1 MLLIDVSCYVFHVK
15 KLILASLFI
24 SFSSYALTYKEFFKL
39 AKTESPEVQSVRLR
53 YEVSDLQKKR
63 LESTFDWVATVE
75 IGKDRDR
82 RLSLANRANDLEES
96 DLFSTNVTK
105 YFQTG
110 TLVTA
115 EVLSEKLESTTTFLA
130 GPRDGQFN
138 SYLFT
143 IEQNLWRDSFGIGS
157 RATLESA
164 KAQGSVTQMEG
175 FELVEEVLLKGSDLY
190 WKATVAY
197 RRLIESESALKRYKG
212 LVKNIENK
220 SKNKYAAPGE
230 YSQVKA
236 EYFNRQRLAHIN
248 KLEFDEALLELKI
261 FLPSMSSDQW
271 VLPEETPQYAA
282 EVKATQKNLEQTRI
296 FKISNLRNEIAKNAA
311 ISAKQENRS
320 QVALVGE
327 VGATGVDVSSS
338 TAQEQLLD
346 GSRPH
351 WYMGIK
357 WSHSFGSDVQSAS
370 SRQAAALAKS
380 QEILTLSEIE
390 RIKKKKVQLELAILS
405 LEDNL
410 KIQSQLLDSRRD
422 AVKELTRAYNQGRI
436 DISVLIEAINRAELA
451 EVEQVQV
458 RADLELTYIEWQA
471 LLDILEF

>member
-1 MLLIDVSCYVFHVK
+1 MLRFDVSCYVFEVK
-15 KLILASLFI
+15 KLILSTLLI
-24 SFSSYALTYKEFFKL
+24 SFSSQGITYKEFFKL
-39 AKTESPEVQSVRLR
+39 AKTESPEVQSLRLQ
-53 YEVSDLQKKR
+53 YEVSDLQQKV
-63 LESTFDWVATVE
+63 LESQFDWVATVE
-75 IGKDRDR
+75 IGRDRDR

-115 EVLSEKLESTTTFLA
+115 EILSEKLESTTTFLA
-130 GPRDGQFN
+130 GPRDGQLN

-143 IEQNLWRDSFGIGS
+143 VEQNLWRDSFGIGS
-157 RATLESA
+157 RAALESA
-164 KAQGSVTQMEG
+164 KAQGTVTQMQG
-175 FELVEEVLLKGSDLY
+175 YELIEEVLLKGSDLY

-197 RRLIESESALKRYKG
+197 RRLIESESALKRYEG

-220 SKNKYAAPGE
+220 SRNKYAAPGE
-230 YSQVKA
+230 LSQVKA
-236 EYFNRQRLAHIN
+236 EYFNRQRLAQVN
-248 KLEFDEALLELKI
+248 KLEFDKALLELKI
-261 FLPSMSSDQW
+261 FLPSMSTDQW
-271 VLPEETPQYAA
+271 VLPKELPQYAS
-282 EVKATQKNLEQTRI
+282 EVKSTQKNLEQTRS
-296 FKISNLRNEIAKNAA
+296 FKISNLRNEIAKNTA

-338 TAQEQLLD
+338 VAEEQLLD

-351 WYMGIK
+351 WYLGVK
-357 WSHSFGSDVQSAS
+357 WSHSFGSDVQSAR

-380 QEILTLSEIE
+380 QEILSVTEIE
-390 RIKKKKVQLELAILS
+390 RLIKQKVQLELAIFS
-405 LEDNL
+405 LEGNL

-422 AVKELTRAYNQGRI
+422 AVKELTRTYNQGRI

-458 RADLELTYIEWQA
+458 RADLELAYIEWQA

>member
-1 MLLIDVSCYVFHVK
+1 MLRFDVGCYVFEVK
-15 KLILASLFI
+15 KLILSSIFI
-24 SFSSYALTYKEFFKL
+24 SFSSQALTYKEFFKL
-39 AKTESPEVQSVRLR
+39 AKTESPEVQSLRLQ
-53 YEVSDLQKKR
+53 YEVSDLQKR
-63 LESTFDWVATVE
+63 ILESNFDWVATVE
-75 IGKDRDR
+75 FGKDRDR

-115 EVLSEKLESTTTFLA
+115 EILSEKLESTTTFLA

-143 IEQNLWRDSFGIGS
+143 VEQNLWRDSFGIGS

-175 FELVEEVLLKGSDLY
+175 FELIEEVLLKGSDLY

-197 RRLIESESALKRYKG
+197 RRLIESESALKRYEG

-220 SKNKYAAPGE
+220 SRNKYAAPGE
-230 YSQVKA
+230 FSQVKA
-236 EYFNRQRLAHIN
+236 EYFNRQRLAQVN
-248 KLEFDEALLELKI
+248 RLEFDKALLELKV
-261 FLPSMSSDQW
+261 FLPSMSTDEW
-271 VLPEETPQYAA
+271 VLPKELPQYAA
-282 EVKATQKNLEQTRI
+282 EVKSTRIDLEQTRS
-296 FKISNLRNEIAKNAA
+296 FKISNLKNEIAKNTA
-311 ISAKQENRS
+311 ISTKQENRS

-338 TAQEQLLD
+338 VAEEQLLD

-351 WYMGIK
+351 WYVGVK
-357 WSHSFGSDVQSAS
+357 WSHSFGSDVQSAR
-370 SRQAAALAKS
+370 SRQAAALARS
-380 QEILTLSEIE
+380 QEILTMTEME
-390 RIKKKKVQLELAILS
+390 RLKKQKVQLELAILS
-405 LEDNL
+405 LEGNL

-422 AVKELTRAYNQGRI
+422 AVKELTRTYNQGRI
-436 DISVLIEAINRAELA
+436 DISVLIEAINRAEVA

-458 RADLELTYIEWQA
+458 RADLELAYIEWQA
-471 LLDILEF
+471 LLDNLEF